1 VGTGKKRTENQLI
14 ILSGPSGVG
23 KATLL
28 KHVIAEMKI
37 KRVVTYTTRK
47 PRPGE
52 IEGIDYHFVSDD
64 EFSRMLKTGELIEA
78 EQVYGDYYYG
88 SPKDIFDGDIDVIME
103 LDTKGT
109 GSYREIYSNIVTIFI
124 IPPSIDELVR
134 RIKARHPE
142 ANFKE
147 RVMAA
152 KPQLEAAS
160 QYDYIVIND
169 EVERVGQE
177 ILGIIRSGKPDP
189 NRNSKLELVSKL
201 IRSVAEK

>member
-1 VGTGKKRTENQLI
+1 
-14 ILSGPSGVG
+14 
-23 KATLL
+23 
-28 KHVIAEMKI
+28 MKI